1 LELDLGDGDMQVLAQ
16 CSQKIGVSAL
26 VIGKKAVVD
35 QIRHKVSLR
44 NAGLKS
50 VVKALSRALTSDTWL
65 RLLGDQTDRQ
75 LKLQDK

>member
-1 LELDLGDGDMQVLAQ
+1 MQVLAQ

-35 QIRHKVSLR
+35 QIRYKVSLR

-50 VVKALSRALTSDTWL
+50 VVKALSRALTSDRWL